1 MSGSPPDL
9 LWQQTPAPTLGGV
22 GASSAVAPHDLPFAA
37 HGTACAQTPAS
48 IHQRVS
54 VGHGLEIGDYELCHG
69 CKRPVSEAERR
80 DPRFEVVYH
89 FKSLAHGHRL
99 RVKAPVPEDDCRV
112 DSIHELWEAVNWYER
127 ECWDM
132 FGIEFTG
139 HPNLTRLLMYEQFE
153 GHPLRK
159 DYPVDRQQPIMELRE
174 IDERNQYGRA

>member
-1 MSGSPPDL
+1 M
-9 LWQQTPAPTLGGV
+9 
-22 GASSAVAPHDLPFAA
+22 
-37 HGTACAQTPAS
+37 
-48 IHQRVS
+48 
-54 VGHGLEIGDYELCHG
+54 
-69 CKRPVSEAERR
+69 
-80 DPRFEVVYH
+80 
-89 FKSLAHGHRL
+89 
-99 RVKAPVPEDDCRV
+99 RVKTPVPEDDCRV

-159 DYPVDRQQPIMELRE
+159 DYPMDRQQPIMELRE

>member
-1 MSGSPPDL
+1 M
-9 LWQQTPAPTLGGV
+9 TETTTAP
-22 GASSAVAPHDLPFAA
+22 
-37 HGTACAQTPAS
+37 
-48 IHQRVS
+48 
-54 VGHGLEIGDYELCHG
+54 E
-69 CKRPVSEAERR
+69 SEAPGALTTLLQQQFPDTLIDFHNHRGDETVRVKRDAIVPICQFLRDDSRCKFELMIDLTAVDYFEQGR

-112 DSIHELWEAVNWYER
+112 DSIHELWKAVNWYER

-159 DYPVDRQQPIMELRE
+159 DYPMDRQQPIMELRE